1 MKKLSFAKSLASVGL
16 AAVCALGIVGC
27 SEQTSDTPTYTGGV
41 AATVN
46 GVEIPEDKVTQA
58 IQDIRAQMSLTE
70 EDAWGQW
77 LADNDYTPESV
88 REEIVNSFVD
98 QELVKQG
105 GEAEGITADP
115 TEIDQYV
122 ETMRGHY
129 DSDSAWAEAL
139 EAVGM
144 TEDEYRDN
152 IALSLVS
159 QQLQEKVGEGAAEP
173 TDEEVLES
181 AKTYVSSYDGAKK
194 SSHILFEA
202 SDEAQAQEVLD
213 KINAGELDFATAA
226 ESYSKDTA
234 SAAEGGNVGW
244 DRLSNLVTEY
254 TTALADLNKGD
265 VSGLVTSTYG
275 IHIIQCTDVFE
286 APEELT
292 SLDQLPTEFQ
302 DSIRTMLQSSNQS
315 NAYYTWLEEQR
326 NAADIQINDM
336 PEGLP
341 YYVDMENYSKT
352 ETSTDGT
359 GVTAVDADGNPI
371 TLDEGA
377 ADGEGEAPAE
387 GTAEGEGAEAPVAEG
402 VDEGAEGAEDAAA
415 AAADEAAAD
424 VEGAAPAGDDAEQP
438 TEGAAEGIQPAGDS
452 RPVAHSR
459 NNVARDTLREKRR
472 ERAAPMRGRSAM

>member
-1 MKKLSFAKSLASVGL
+1 M
-16 AAVCALGIVGC
+16 
-27 SEQTSDTPTYTGGV
+27 
-41 AATVN
+41 
-46 GVEIPEDKVTQA
+46 
-58 IQDIRAQMSLTE
+58 
-70 EDAWGQW
+70 
-77 LADNDYTPESV
+77 
-88 REEIVNSFVD
+88 
-98 QELVKQG
+98 
-105 GEAEGITADP
+105 
-115 TEIDQYV
+115 
-122 ETMRGHY
+122 
-129 DSDSAWAEAL
+129 
-139 EAVGM
+139 
-144 TEDEYRDN
+144 
-152 IALSLVS
+152 
-159 QQLQEKVGEGAAEP
+159 
-173 TDEEVLES
+173 LES

-341 YYVDMENYSKT
+341 YYVDMANYSKT
-352 ETSTDGT
+352 ETSTGWHGCDGRRCRWQ
-359 GVTAVDADGNPI
+359 PHR
-371 TLDEGA
+371 
-377 ADGEGEAPAE
+377 
-387 GTAEGEGAEAPVAEG
+387 
-402 VDEGAEGAEDAAA
+402 
-415 AAADEAAAD
+415 
-424 VEGAAPAGDDAEQP
+424 AG
-438 TEGAAEGIQPAGDS
+438 
-452 RPVAHSR
+452 
-459 NNVARDTLREKRR
+459 
-472 ERAAPMRGRSAM
+472 

>member
-1 MKKLSFAKSLASVGL
+1 MKKLSFVKSLASVGL

-27 SEQTSDTPTYTGGV
+27 SEQASDTPTYTGGV

-58 IQDIRAQMSLTE
+58 IQDIRAQMNLTDE
-70 EDAWGQW
+70 ESWGKW
-77 LADNDYTPESV
+77 LAENDYTPESV
-88 REEIVNSFVD
+88 REEIINSFVD

-105 GEAEGITADP
+105 ADAEGITADP

-129 DSDSAWAEAL
+129 DSDTAWADAL

-159 QQLQEKVGEGAAEP
+159 QQLQTKVGEGAAEP

-181 AKTYVSSYDGAKK
+181 AQTYVTSYDGAKK

-226 ESYSKDTA
+226 ESYSKDTGSA
-234 SAAEGGNVGW
+234 SDGGNVGW

-292 SLDQLPTEFQ
+292 SLDQLPVEFQ
-302 DSIRTMLQSSNQS
+302 DSIRAMLKSSNQS

-341 YYVDMENYSKT
+341 YYVDMANYPKEESS
-352 ETSTDGT
+352 EDGT

-377 ADGEGEAPAE
+377 V
-387 GTAEGEGAEAPVAEG
+387 TAEGESGAEGDQAAEGASDEAAVAEG
-402 VDEGAEGAEDAAA
+402 VDEGAEGAEGAAADAAGEAAA
-415 AAADEAAAD
+415 AEGEGDAAS
-424 VEGAAPAGDDAEQP
+424 GDTAAEQP
-438 TEGAAEGIQPAGDS
+438 AEGDQPAEGGQPAEGAAE
-452 RPVAHSR
+452 
-459 NNVARDTLREKRR
+459 
-472 ERAAPMRGRSAM
+472 

>member
-77 LADNDYTPESV
+77 LADNDYTPELV
-88 REEIVNSFVD
+88 REEIVNSYVD

-105 GEAEGITADP
+105 SEAEGITADSAQ
-115 TEIDQYV
+115 IDEYV
-122 ETMRGHY
+122 ESMRGHY
-129 DSDSAWAEAL
+129 DSDEAWAEAL
-139 EAVGM
+139 ESVGM

-159 QQLQEKVGEGAAEP
+159 QQLQQKVGEGAAEP
-173 TDEEVLES
+173 TDEEVLDA
-181 AKTYVSSYDGAKK
+181 AKETYAQAYDGAKK

-315 NAYYTWLEEQR
+315 NAYYAWLEEQR

-341 YYVDMENYSKT
+341 YYVDMANYSKT

-424 VEGAAPAGDDAEQP
+424 AEGAAPAGDDAAEQP
-438 TEGAAEGIQPAGDS
+438 TEGAADGAQPAEG
-452 RPVAHSR
+452 
-459 NNVARDTLREKRR
+459 
-472 ERAAPMRGRSAM
+472 AAE

>member
-1 MKKLSFAKSLASVGL
+1 MKKLSFAKSLASVSL

-58 IQDIRAQMSLTE
+58 IQDIRAQMSLTD
-70 EDAWGQW
+70 EDAWGKW
-77 LADNDYTPESV
+77 LAENDYTPESV
-88 REEIVNSFVD
+88 REEIVNSYVD

-105 GEAEGITADP
+105 ADSEGITADSAQV
-115 TEIDQYV
+115 DQYV

-129 DSDSAWAEAL
+129 DSDTAWAEAL

-152 IALSLVS
+152 ISLSLVS
-159 QQLQEKVGEGAAEP
+159 QQLQQKVGEGAAEP

-302 DSIRTMLQSSNQS
+302 DSIRAMLQSSNQS
-315 NAYYTWLEEQR
+315 NAYYSWLEERR
-326 NAADIQINDM
+326 NPADIQINEM
-336 PEGLP
+336 PENVP
-341 YYVDMENYSKT
+341 YNLDMSKY
-352 ETSTDGT
+352 ETADESSSTDSSSAAT
-359 GVTAVDADGNPI
+359 DAASSSSADASASESTASSSSAESTESASESTASTD
-371 TLDEGA
+371 
-377 ADGEGEAPAE
+377 E
-387 GTAEGEGAEAPVAEG
+387 GTASASEGSSSS
-402 VDEGAEGAEDAAA
+402 
-415 AAADEAAAD
+415 
-424 VEGAAPAGDDAEQP
+424 
-438 TEGAAEGIQPAGDS
+438 QPAETT
-452 RPVAHSR
+452 A
-459 NNVARDTLREKRR
+459 N
-472 ERAAPMRGRSAM
+472 

>member
-58 IQDIRAQMSLTE
+58 IQDIRARMSLTE

-129 DSDSAWAEAL
+129 DSDSAWAESARGRGHDRGRVSRQHR
-139 EAVGM
+139 AVSGVRAAAG
-144 TEDEYRDN
+144 EE
-152 IALSLVS
+152 
-159 QQLQEKVGEGAAEP
+159 VGEGAAEP

-226 ESYSKDTA
+226 ESGPRTPLPPPR
-234 SAAEGGNVGW
+234 AATWVEG
-244 DRLSNLVTEY
+244 LSNLVTEY

-341 YYVDMENYSKT
+341 YYVDMANYSKT

-371 TLDEGA
+371 VLDE
-377 ADGEGEAPAE
+377 ETAE
-387 GTAEGEGAEAPVAEG
+387 GEGEGAEAPVAEG

-424 VEGAAPAGDDAEQP
+424 AEGAAPAGDDAAAEQP
-438 TEGAAEGIQPAGDS
+438 TEGAADGAQPAEG
-452 RPVAHSR
+452 
-459 NNVARDTLREKRR
+459 
-472 ERAAPMRGRSAM
+472 AAE